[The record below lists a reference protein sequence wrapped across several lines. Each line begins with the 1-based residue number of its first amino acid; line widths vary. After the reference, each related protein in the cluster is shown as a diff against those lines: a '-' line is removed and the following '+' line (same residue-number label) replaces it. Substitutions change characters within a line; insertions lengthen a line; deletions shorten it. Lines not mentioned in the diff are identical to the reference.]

1 MSLSSKLLEIQ
12 RRRIKIFKDKD
23 NPFLKTKYA
32 GIASI
37 NERLLPVLNEL
48 NIVVNFYHRTD
59 EVGNQYTILQIIDTD
74 TEESRMSELKLK
86 DSTIQELGSN
96 ITYDRRYLL
105 ISAFNLDTT
114 DDMDDDGQASSTDSK
129 ENKPKEWLAVG
140 SPKWQNLVK
149 TIQENKGKAD
159 STPLTLEEIK
169 QKYQNLGIGVS
180 DVVSKEI
187 IKILKNK

>member
-59 EVGNQYTILQIIDTD
+59 EVGNQYTILQIIDT
-74 TEESRMSELKLK
+74 TEKYIQDIKKILENNSTNSRFNDDFKMICLHHNGNKMIGK
-86 DSTIQELGSN
+86 Y
-96 ITYDRRYLL
+96 IT
-105 ISAFNLDTT
+105 AF
-114 DDMDDDGQASSTDSK
+114 
-129 ENKPKEWLAVG
+129 PK
-140 SPKWQNLVK
+140 
-149 TIQENKGKAD
+149 
-159 STPLTLEEIK
+159 IK
-169 QKYQNLGIGVS
+169 QKNG
-180 DVVSKEI
+180 
-187 IKILKNK
+187 